1 MKLWQ
6 ILATCLLVGIA
17 SGYMAK
23 TKARSPWLWGLLGFV
38 FLGIIVHTLV
48 GILVF
53 LIFA

>member
-6 ILATCLLVGIA
+6 IVVTCLLVGLA
-17 SGYMAK
+17 AGYTAK
-23 TKARSPWLWGLLGFV
+23 MKERSPWLWGILGFA
-38 FLGIIVHTLV
+38 FLGIIVHTVV